1 MKHKAVKLRRLGT
14 TEPVTAYLLH
24 YKVVEDKGGY
34 FETYYEKK
42 RPTPSHRRDVT
53 AVYWIPSR
61 PLRLSMEEKADLSRG
76 KHFFRRNDGFL
87 FGALVALRNT
97 GELFHRRLV

>member
-1 MKHKAVKLRRLGT
+1 
-14 TEPVTAYLLH
+14 
-24 YKVVEDKGGY
+24 
-34 FETYYEKK
+34 
-42 RPTPSHRRDVT
+42 
-53 AVYWIPSR
+53 
-61 PLRLSMEEKADLSRG
+61 MEEKADLSRG